1 MLDAAPGSLSPL
13 RSNTPVGPFTDKERD
28 DAVNLLKNE
37 MPTFS
42 ALGVLSPAQRILLG
56 VLLLAVAVF
65 AVTAPAA
72 MFIALNALFAS
83 YFLLAVSYRIFLMI
97 CGANAPVTGAPIHQA
112 DQTGALPVITILAP
126 LYRDAASLHGLAQAI
141 DALDYPPEKKDVKLL
156 LETDDPATLNEARR
170 LSLHHRYDVI
180 VVPDAGPR
188 TKPKACNF
196 GLLRAQGDLVVIYD
210 AEDQPETDQLLK
222 AAAAFAAGDRKLACM
237 QARLNYYNA
246 DENWLTR
253 LFTLEYALWF
263 DWLLPALQRLN
274 APIPLGGTSNFFR
287 TDTLR
292 DIGGWDP
299 YNVTEDADLGLR
311 LARLGYRVEM
321 LNSTTYE
328 EANCRYGNWVR
339 QRSRWIKGHL
349 QTWLV
354 HMRQPGA
361 FVSQNGWHGLLS
373 IQLFLAGNVAGALIS
388 PILWG
393 AFIYMNLFSGGADIA
408 MPAALEFLNITALTL
423 GNLCF
428 ILCAAIAPLKRGWR
442 HLCWFGLTAPAYWL
456 LTSIAAYKA
465 LWQIVFRPYYW
476 EKTDHMISTMA
487 AHRRSV
493 VTKNAAAQ

>member
-1 MLDAAPGSLSPL
+1 MFDSTPGL
-13 RSNTPVGPFTDKERD
+13 RRPSGISKAFSEKECD
-28 DAVNLLKNE
+28 HAVNHLQDK

-42 ALGVLSPAQRILLG
+42 AVGVLSPVQRILLTIALAG
-56 VLLLAVAVF
+56 LTAVA
-65 AVTAPAA
+65 AIAPAA
-72 MFIALNALFAS
+72 LFIAMNALFAS
-83 YFLLAVSYRIFLMI
+83 YFLLAVAYRVFLMVV
-97 CGANAPVTGAPIHQA
+97 GNTAPVTNTLQSKA
-112 DQTGALPVITILAP
+112 DNKEALPIITILAP
-126 LYRDAASLHGLAQAI
+126 LYRDAGSLRGLANAI
-141 DALDYPPEKKDVKLL
+141 DALKYPDDKKDVKLL
-156 LETDDPATLNEARR
+156 LEADDTDTLDEAER
-170 LSLHHRYDVI
+170 LSLHLRYDVI
-180 VVPDAGPR
+180 VTPDIGPR

-196 GLLRAQGDLVVIYD
+196 GLLRARGELVVIYD

-222 AAAAFAAGDRKLACM
+222 AAAAFSSGDQYLACT

-246 DENWLTR
+246 EENWLTR

-263 DWLLPALQRLN
+263 DWLLPALQRLK

-287 TDTLR
+287 TEILR
-292 DIGGWDP
+292 KVGGWDP
-299 YNVTEDADLGLR
+299 FNVTEDADLGLR

-328 EANCRYGNWVR
+328 EANCRLGNWVR

-373 IQLFLAGNVAGALIS
+373 IQLFLAGNVAGALIN
-388 PILWG
+388 PILWS
-393 AFIYMNLFSGGADIA
+393 AFVYMNVFDGGHGVA
-408 MPAALEFLNITALTL
+408 MPAMLEILNLAALVF

-442 HLCWFGLTAPAYWL
+442 HLCLFGLTAPAYWL

-476 EKTDHMISTMA
+476 EKTDHMISAMA
-487 AHRRSV
+487 GRRRPIVANS
-493 VTKNAAAQ
+493 AAAQ

>member
-1 MLDAAPGSLSPL
+1 MFALTPGSR
-13 RSNTPVGPFTDKERD
+13 RSNMHSKAFSEEDCD
-28 DAVNLLKNE
+28 HAVNHLKNK

-42 ALGVLSPAQRILLG
+42 AVGVLSPVQRILLTIAL
-56 VLLLAVAVF
+56 VCVTTLAAI
-65 AVTAPAA
+65 APAVL
-72 MFIALNALFAS
+72 FIALNALFAS
-83 YFLLAVSYRIFLMI
+83 YFLLAVTYRVFLMI
-97 CGANAPVTGAPIHQA
+97 VGNTAPVTDTLNSTGEHTDTLPI
-112 DQTGALPVITILAP
+112 ITILAP
-126 LYRDAASLHGLAQAI
+126 LYRDAGSLRGLAQAI
-141 DALDYPPEKKDVKLL
+141 DALEYPDEKKDVKLL
-156 LETDDPATLNEARR
+156 LETDDKETLDEARR
-170 LSLHHRYDVI
+170 LSLHLRYDVI
-180 VVPDAGPR
+180 VTPDIGPR

-196 GLLRAQGDLVVIYD
+196 GLLRARGELVVIYD
-210 AEDQPETDQLLK
+210 AEDQPEIDQLRK
-222 AAAAFAAGDRKLACM
+222 AAAAFSSADKHLACM

-263 DWLLPALQRLN
+263 DWLLPALQRLR

-287 TDTLR
+287 TDILR
-292 DIGGWDP
+292 EVGGWDP

-328 EANCRYGNWVR
+328 EANCRLGNWIR

-354 HMRQPGA
+354 HMREPGA

-373 IQLFLAGNVAGALIS
+373 IQLFLAGNVAGALIN
-388 PILWG
+388 PILWA
-393 AFIYMNLFSGGADIA
+393 AFVYMNVFDGGSGIA
-408 MPAALEFLNITALTL
+408 MPATLEILNVAALVF

-442 HLCWFGLTAPAYWL
+442 HLCLFGLTAPAYWL

-487 AHRRSV
+487 ARRRPV
-493 VTKNAAAQ
+493 VANSAAAQ